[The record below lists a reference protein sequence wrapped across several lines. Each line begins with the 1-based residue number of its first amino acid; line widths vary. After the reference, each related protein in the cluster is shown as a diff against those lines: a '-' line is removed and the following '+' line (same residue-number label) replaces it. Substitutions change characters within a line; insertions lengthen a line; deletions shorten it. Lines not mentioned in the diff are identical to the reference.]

1 MARMSEKICRA
12 RYCVPL
18 SIIIVA
24 VHFALWWYVIY
35 PYLIGS
41 TDSIILSDKAAEF
54 GPGYSDTAYL
64 NSEDASDSGVTNY
77 DGSREQNTTP
87 YETTSSSSHEYGM
100 IQSSSVENLRQET
113 RPREIPRHQHRYRH
127 RNHNHRHLYVV
138 RRKKPLNFSSSTT
151 PPPSSYTTERRRILE
166 NVNTRT
172 QQPYQQHQQQQQ
184 QYPWG
189 SRTFPPRISPSTT
202 VNPTTLLTN
211 FVAHVTTTKMTT
223 QHRSHHDQRQ
233 QHKHRHHHQHHSTTP
248 STTPPSMITPQFRHH
263 HHFEKE
269 RNEELQRQREVI
281 EREKER
287 REQERMKQLTEERAK
302 LQLTKEQEQR
312 AQAIYESQQ
321 RALKERKEEAAA
333 RKKVMEEESRRRQE
347 HERKIQQWNREEQR
361 PEEGAIPRRPPP
373 SVHESNQWHHP
384 RPLEGDQQQQ
394 QQQNQRQNIVDQRSQ
409 QQKSAETVADPWA
422 HLRQIE
428 EQRSTSYTV
437 APATRSPGTFSNE
450 IDPFSITSHRIEEAS
465 GVWRAHVDH
474 QNLHPNAISHER
486 HHHQHQGH
494 HRQPNP
500 QPIPQPPPQRPSEAN
515 TRRKMIEEEKQ
526 RQQEYDRRM
535 QEWNRQQQ
543 QQTPRQNPT
552 PLSPPQLPQSN
563 EPLPPPLQPQHHHH
577 HTLQGSILPQQI
589 PRHGHHQ
596 SHQSS
601 SQNEISNEIAPASAP
616 PANRE
621 KRDTAPVI
629 VTALLD
635 IGRGDWFTF
644 TRPYDLYLNYLLDL
658 LKLQNRIIIFG
669 DRQVFEFLEQNKDI
683 IDFDRIQF
691 VELSLDDL
699 PYSRYRNEIKEI
711 MDEEQKNWK
720 TDWEK
725 ATKTHPEAI
734 NPDYNILVNSKPYLL
749 FNATQISKFESEY
762 FIWIDAGYS
771 HGEKN
776 IIPSILWNPVLPPGR
791 ITVIKITPDQD
802 KVTNYAV
809 EHVYRKAW
817 TVMSGGI
824 LAGDS
829 STIDRFHRFY
839 YKTFMD
845 LLDARKTDDDQVCL
859 FIYPPKK

>member
-1 MARMSEKICRA
+1 MAAEKCCRA

-18 SIIIVA
+18 SIIIIA

-35 PYLIGS
+35 PRLISS
-41 TDSIILSDKAAEF
+41 TDDPLLKKSEKPAEF

-64 NSEDASDSGVTNY
+64 NSEDSSNSENY
-77 DGSREQNTTP
+77 DGTASRESTTTNS
-87 YETTSSSSHEYGM
+87 YKSTSDEYGE

-113 RPREIPRHQHRYRH
+113 RPRDIPRHHRYRH

-138 RRKKPLNFSSSTT
+138 RRKKPLNFGYQTSTT
-151 PPPSSYTTERRRILE
+151 TASSPYYTDSRRILE

-172 QQPYQQHQQQQQ
+172 QKPYQQQQQ

-189 SRTFPPRISPSTT
+189 SRTLPPPSYPTSRVSPSTT
-202 VNPTTLLTN
+202 VNPTMLLTN
-211 FVAHVTTTKMTT
+211 FVAHVTATTTT
-223 QHRSHHDQRQ
+223 RQH
-233 QHKHRHHHQHHSTTP
+233 HKHRHHQHQHLP
-248 STTPPSMITPQFRHH
+248 STPPPTPPPITPQFRHH

-269 RNEELQRQREVI
+269 RNEELQRQREIV

-302 LQLTKEQEQR
+302 IRLTEEQERR

-321 RALKERKEEAAA
+321 RVLKERKEEAI

-347 HERKIQQWNREEQR
+347 HERKLKQWNFDIDE
-361 PEEGAIPRRPPP
+361 PEPVAPPRRLPPP
-373 SVHESNQWHHP
+373 QPIVPAVHENNQWHHP
-384 RPLEGDQQQQ
+384 RLEGQQRQ
-394 QQQNQRQNIVDQRSQ
+394 QQQNNAIDQRSQ
-409 QQKSAETVADPWA
+409 QKSAEVADPWA

-428 EQRSTSYTV
+428 EQRSTSYTIP
-437 APATRSPGTFSNE
+437 PATRSPGSISNE
-450 IDPFSITSHRIEEAS
+450 FDPFSITSHRIEEAN
-465 GVWRAHVDH
+465 GVWRGNVDP

-486 HHHQHQGH
+486 HPHQQQHHHKSGERH
-494 HRQPNP
+494 HPHRQHPHQQQQGP
-500 QPIPQPPPQRPSEAN
+500 QPPQRPSEAD

-526 RQQEYDRRM
+526 RQQEYEKRM
-535 QEWNRQQQ
+535 QEWNRQNQARQQ
-543 QQTPRQNPT
+543 QQQST
-552 PLSPPQLPQSN
+552 PLPSQVPLKENALPPQPPQ
-563 EPLPPPLQPQHHHH
+563 HHH
-577 HTLQGSILPQQI
+577 HTLQGSILPHQV
-589 PRHGHHQ
+589 HGHHKNEHGKIQ
-596 SHQSS
+596 SPQPD
-601 SQNEISNEIAPASAP
+601 EISNEIAPLSP
-616 PANRE
+616 PISRE

-658 LKLQNRIIIFG
+658 LKLQNRFIIYG
-669 DRQVFEFLEQNKDI
+669 DRQVIEFLEQNKEI

-711 MDEEQKNWK
+711 MDEEQKEWK
-720 TDWEK
+720 KGWEK

-749 FNATQISKFESEY
+749 YNATQITKFESEY

-776 IIPSILWNPVLPPGR
+776 IIPTILWNPILPPGR

-802 KVTNYAV
+802 KVTKFLC
-809 EHVYRKAW
+809 H
-817 TVMSGGI
+817 
-824 LAGDS
+824 
-829 STIDRFHRFY
+829 
-839 YKTFMD
+839 
-845 LLDARKTDDDQVCL
+845 
-859 FIYPPKK
+859 